1 MTERWRKKLEG
12 IDQVGPSD
20 DVYQRAKSG
29 PSLPEPQSPMQRTS
43 TRVVTAIAAFVVFAL
58 AISVFAIPA
67 LRLGN
72 KESFVPGGDQL
83 QPLWPW
89 SSIDAVHAWRDDPQ
103 PIGATSVDHF
113 SSPDDVAAAFG
124 RDVLGWSEVYPHEE
138 GTPQT
143 YPCPGPTPG
152 YTNMSPPP
160 TVINAC
166 SVVYGGGSVPPT
178 IALYGPISSPPG
190 FRTFDLSTCPAN
202 MVCDSFGAPPSSVKV
217 VVYQPLGG
225 EGPWAILEAKTD
237 YVSISLDPGTQL
249 RDGATAYA
257 SGLIP
262 TGEHAVLGYHATA
275 DGCGD
280 HSDTTAFERVGTE
293 AASDPTSGGISLG
306 SYSRG
311 QLQFTLPP
319 QSEACRD
326 QAGYVFVAIT
336 DQPLATTDPLGGIP
350 VTTGV
355 LGFAAVP
362 VSFAFPSQ
370 GTSSSSPPSSLSPSP
385 AEAPGHTYTDP
396 LGWTIDVPDGWASG
410 PVAQQIGLITV
421 AGAWFSSGPLASAL
435 SCSTSNP
442 TPGTTETSCSGPV
455 PAPGQM
461 VLIVQ
466 HSDKSPV
473 LRDDSALPLVP
484 DRFIENQGSHGGAF
498 FNADGIEFSIFV
510 YAANDEPLS
519 PDQER
524 LARLMIAS
532 VRFEPWTPGETRN
545 GFTALDPTVDRP
557 AEWKQAG
564 LDWQELAGASY
575 AYMENGDEG
584 VLLGPMPDCGAGSTQ
599 AAATIPRAAVLECPD
614 GTKAGWTIDGQP
626 LSGNPPSLSD
636 PVPPNHVV
644 RAWDGT
650 LISPLPVTTG

>member
-1 MTERWRKKLEG
+1 VTERWRKKLEG

-178 IALYGPISSPPG
+178 IALYGSISSPPG

-202 MVCDSFGAPPSSVKV
+202 VVCDSSGAPPSSVKV

-225 EGPWAILEAKTD
+225 EGPWAVLEAKTE
-237 YVSISLDPGTQL
+237 YISISLDPGTQL
-249 RDGATAYA
+249 RDGSIAYA

-280 HSDTTAFERVGTE
+280 HTDTTAFERVGTD
-293 AASDPTSGGISLG
+293 AASDQTSGGISLG

-319 QSEACRD
+319 QSDACRE

-336 DQPLATTDPLGGIP
+336 DHALSTTDPLAGVP
-350 VTTGV
+350 VTAGV

-362 VSFAFPSQ
+362 VSFVFQSQ
-370 GTSSSSPPSSLSPSP
+370 DAGSPPPSSSLSPSP
-385 AEAPGHTYTDP
+385 IGAPAHGYTDP
-396 LGWTIDVPDGWASG
+396 LGWTIDVPDGWSAHPIEMGTADESWR
-410 PVAQQIGLITV
+410 
-421 AGAWFSSGPLASAL
+421 GAWFGTGQPADVVPDPNRMTPRPGDVMLILDRHEHVGSSSPGDDSSLPLTFKQLASVDGGYRLDFRADGQPFTL
-435 SCSTSNP
+435 SVRADSDGLTDQQRATVESIVASIHFQPWEPGEARDGWTAVGRVLPSASAQWVMFESEHWYATYDSEGRRLFVGPAPNCSTGGSYEVR
-442 TPGTTETSCSGPV
+442 ETGV
-455 PAPGQM
+455 
-461 VLIVQ
+461 V
-466 HSDKSPV
+466 
-473 LRDDSALPLVP
+473 
-484 DRFIENQGSHGGAF
+484 
-498 FNADGIEFSIFV
+498 GI
-510 YAANDEPLS
+510 
-519 PDQER
+519 
-524 LARLMIAS
+524 
-532 VRFEPWTPGETRN
+532 T
-545 GFTALDPTVDRP
+545 
-557 AEWKQAG
+557 
-564 LDWQELAGASY
+564 
-575 AYMENGDEG
+575 
-584 VLLGPMPDCGAGSTQ
+584 
-599 AAATIPRAAVLECPD
+599 CPD
-614 GTKAGWTIDGQP
+614 GTGGEWDLQGHPRPQNSPGFDVALDGYSAI
-626 LSGNPPSLSD
+626 L
-636 PVPPNHVV
+636 
-644 RAWDGT
+644 AWDGGT
-650 LISPLPVTTG
+650 LLANLPLPN